1 MGFSGNRATRAL
13 VINRQLFYWLLVT
26 SRRMNPQL
34 AMEWLLDHAEDA
46 DASLDA
52 PVTAESLSSMLTSVS
67 RRAPPP
73 ARGPVAEDPAVSVTI
88 SFVLNYFSLY
98 NAYKKWDSLLLLLH
112 KR

>member
-1 MGFSGNRATRAL
+1 
-13 VINRQLFYWLLVT
+13 
-26 SRRMNPQL
+26 MNPQL

-88 SFVLNYFSLY
+88 SFVLNYLACTTLTRNGIPCCFCCTSVKS
-98 NAYKKWDSLLLLLH
+98 NK
-112 KR
+112 